1 MDKLLEILPYILL
14 APFSLAYLVMTL
26 DLRYRKKISIMILA
40 ATTIILGVVEGLVL
54 YYVDVKDRYLL
65 VFSLVFYL
73 PTCIVLLLIGRKKGM
88 SFITGCFNLFIPLYF
103 LSVASNIAFE
113 LANHFEPLKYIT
125 LCVGGLVGAVFV
137 YFGYK
142 KLHNLFEKMLPK
154 QFWIL
159 FLYAVISI
167 ATIYV
172 FDQFV
177 NERLARVIFSFAIL
191 LVYLIS
197 IIFMYVILSRY
208 NITYQENQDL
218 VLMKGQVQAIQDQY
232 KMREIKEQELKILRH
247 DMKHILLNLH
257 QLIQEDK
264 KDEAIDFINNYI
276 NVIDATKTK
285 TYCKEPI
292 INSILDYYYNKAIN
306 DEVNLNMVVQG
317 IDDALNIPP
326 FEISVLISNCL
337 DNAIKAAAKLKNNR
351 MVDFKFINNDGRVI
365 LQCKNNYDGI
375 LLIDKDGRPTNLA
388 KGHGL
393 GSDSIELFAKKYNLT
408 IDYDISENIYKITIL
423 F

>member
-1 MDKLLEILPYILL
+1 MDKFLMMLPYLIF
-14 APFSLAYLVMTL
+14 APFAAAYLIIGL
-26 DLRYRKKISIMILA
+26 GLRYNAKK
-40 ATTIILGVVEGLVL
+40 TTLFITPVSAVTMVVEGLIFGYL
-54 YYVDVKDRYLL
+54 DVKGRNLL
-65 VFSLVFYL
+65 VFSIVVYL
-73 PTCIVLLLIGRKKGM
+73 PLALVMIPLGRKKGM
-88 SFITGCFNLFIPLYF
+88 SYLTACFNLFLPIYLV
-103 LSVASNIAFE
+103 SITSNILFE
-113 LANHFEPLKYIT
+113 ISNHIQVIKFIVVILGSIIA
-125 LCVGGLVGAVFV
+125 GLFV
-137 YFGYK
+137 YFFYK
-142 KLHNLFEKMLPK
+142 RLHDLLEKILPK
-154 QFWIL
+154 FFWIL
-159 FLYAVISI
+159 FIYGVVMI
-167 ATIYV
+167 ATIYI
-172 FDQFV
+172 FEQFTDS
-177 NERLARVIFSFAIL
+177 EAQKALFGFAIL
-191 LVYLIS
+191 FVYVIS
-197 IIFMYVILSRY
+197 IIFTYIILKKY
-208 NITYQENQDL
+208 NVTYQENQDL
-218 VLMKGQVQAIQDQY
+218 MLMKGQVQAIQDQY

-257 QLIQEDK
+257 QLIQDEK

-285 TYCKEPI
+285 TYCKDPI
-292 INSILDYYYNKAIN
+292 INSILDYYYNKAQN
-306 DEVNLNMVVQG
+306 DEVNLSIVVQG

-326 FEISVLISNCL
+326 FEVSVLISNCL

-393 GSDSIELFAKKYNLT
+393 GSDSIELFAKKYNLS